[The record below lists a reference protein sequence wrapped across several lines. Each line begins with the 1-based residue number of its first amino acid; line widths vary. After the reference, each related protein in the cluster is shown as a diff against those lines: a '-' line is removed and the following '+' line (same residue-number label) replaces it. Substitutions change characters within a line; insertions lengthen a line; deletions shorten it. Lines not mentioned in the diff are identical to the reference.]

1 MDLDVEKHD
10 IKAAIF
16 DMDGLLIDSERILM
30 HACIQAAQQIGITY
44 TQAEYV
50 ELIGRTGADSKR
62 IMVGQLGGVEQYEQ
76 VVQGLNAILD
86 ARNHAFPLKHGA
98 LELIKHY
105 RDNKVICSVASSSP
119 MHHIT
124 HRLGHV
130 GVLDHFDHLTSGQ
143 EVANGKPHPDIYLL
157 AIKKLGLSVEQCIA
171 FEDSEPGARAAIA
184 AGLKVVVVPD
194 LKQLSPFVVQNSH
207 RVLTSLNDWLDLAA
221 SH

>member
-1 MDLDVEKHD
+1 VEFDVEKHD

-30 HACIQAAQQIGITY
+30 HACIQAAQQIGINY

-50 ELIGRTGADSKR
+50 ELIGRTGADSR
-62 IMVGQLGGVEQYEQ
+62 YIMIEQLGGAEQYAQ

-86 ARNHAFPLKHGA
+86 ERDHAFPLKQGA
-98 LELIKHY
+98 LALIQHY
-105 RDNKVICSVASSSP
+105 RTKNVVCSVASSSP

-130 GVLDHFDHLTSGQ
+130 GVLEHFHHLTSGQ

-157 AIKKLGLSVEQCIA
+157 AVKKLGLSVEQCIA

-184 AGLKVVVVPD
+184 AGLRVVAVPD
-194 LKQLSPFVVQNSH
+194 LKQLSPFVQESCYQV
-207 RVLTSLNDWLDLAA
+207 VTSLEAWHLNLTT
-221 SH
+221 

>member
-1 MDLDVEKHD
+1 MELDVEKHD

-30 HACIQAAQQIGITY
+30 HACIQAAQQIGIIY

-50 ELIGRTGADSKR
+50 ELIGRTGADSRR
-62 IMVGQLGGVEQYEQ
+62 IMTEQLGGAEQYEQ
-76 VVQGLNAILD
+76 VVKGLNAILD
-86 ARNHAFPLKHGA
+86 ERDHAFPLKHGA

-105 RDNKVICSVASSSP
+105 RSNNIICSVASSSP

-130 GVLDHFDHLTSGQ
+130 GVLDHFEHLTSGQ

-171 FEDSEPGARAAIA
+171 FEDSEPGASAAIA

-194 LKQLSPFVVQNSH
+194 LKQLSAFVVQNSY
-207 RVLTSLNDWLDLAA
+207 RVLDSLSDWLNVVD